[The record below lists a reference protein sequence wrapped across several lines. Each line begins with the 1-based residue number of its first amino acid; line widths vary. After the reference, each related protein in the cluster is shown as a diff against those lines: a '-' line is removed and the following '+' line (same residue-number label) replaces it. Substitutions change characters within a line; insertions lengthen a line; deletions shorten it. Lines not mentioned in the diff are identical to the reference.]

1 VPWHVDD
8 NHPDCSGYAVI
19 KDSDGSMAGCHKTR
33 EEANKQMAAL
43 YANESSDRA
52 QMSASSINDLPDSAF
67 AYIEPGGS
75 KDESGKTVPRSK
87 RHFPIHDAAH
97 VRNALA
103 RAPQSPFGAKAMPK
117 IKAAARRFGIQ
128 IADEKSQ
135 VPADNLVRS
144 RMGDDVVQLRD
155 SGVEGR
161 TLFGHFAVFNQWAE
175 INSVREGHFLEQ
187 IAPGA
192 FTRSFGDNRY
202 RIKVLYDHG
211 KDPQLGNKP
220 LGKLQELREDD
231 DGGYY
236 EVELID
242 TPYNDDFVIPA
253 ARAGLLG
260 ASFRF
265 SVPPGGDKYDQRPK
279 RSDRNPQGLPER
291 TITDVDLFEL
301 GPVTWPAYEGATAG
315 VRSGTDEFIDSLM
328 HDPVFLARFIDR
340 AGLTVVE
347 RVLDGLP
354 PTEQDDD
361 TSTQEVHDNDDLPP
375 TAQDTERDLEVP
387 ESDDSPDGQPP
398 IPTIPASTPAER
410 RALVR
415 QIELHRLG
423 LRHKE

>member
-1 VPWHVDD
+1 
-8 NHPDCSGYAVI
+8 
-19 KDSDGSMAGCHKTR
+19 MA
-33 EEANKQMAAL
+33 E
-43 YANESSDRA
+43 
-52 QMSASSINDLPDSAF
+52 MSAASINDLPDSAF

-117 IKAAARRFGIQ
+117 IRAAAKKFGIGE
-128 IADEKSQ
+128 EKSQ
-135 VPADNLVRS
+135 APADNLVRS

-155 SGVEGR
+155 SGVDGR

-187 IAPGA
+187 LDPNV
-192 FTRSFGDNRY
+192 FTRSFTDNRY

-220 LGKLQELREDD
+220 LGPLQELRADD
-231 DGGYY
+231 IGGYY
-236 EVELID
+236 EVDLID
-242 TPYNDDFVIPA
+242 TPYNNDFVIPA

-265 SVPPGGDKYDQRPK
+265 SVPPGGDKYDKRPK
-279 RSDRNPQGLPER
+279 RSDHNPQGLPER

-315 VRSGTDEFIDSLM
+315 VRSGTDEFIESLM

-347 RVLDGLP
+347 RVLNGLP
-354 PTEQDDD
+354 PTAQADEEGTD
-361 TSTQEVHDNDDLPP
+361 EVHDEDLPP
-375 TAQDTERDLEVP
+375 TAQDDERAEEP

>member
-1 VPWHVDD
+1 MPWHVDD
-8 NHPDCSGYAVI
+8 NHPDCSGYAVV
-19 KDSDGSMAGCHKTR
+19 KDEGGKVEGCHDTR
-33 EEANKQMAAL
+33 EKANRQMAAL
-43 YANESSDRA
+43 YANEPGRA
-52 QMSASSINDLPDSAF
+52 
-67 AYIEPGGS
+67 
-75 KDESGKTVPRSK
+75 KTP
-87 RHFPIHDAAH
+87 P
-97 VRNALA
+97 N
-103 RAPQSPFGAKAMPK
+103 
-117 IKAAARRFGIQ
+117 
-128 IADEKSQ
+128 
-135 VPADNLVRS
+135 DNLVRS

-155 SGVEGR
+155 SGVDGR

-175 INSVREGHFLEQ
+175 IDSTREGHFLEQ

-192 FTRSFGDNRY
+192 FTRSFTDNRY

-231 DGGYY
+231 EGGYY

-242 TPYNDDFVIPA
+242 TPYNDEFVIPA

-265 SVPPGGDKYDQRPK
+265 SVPSDGAKWTMRPK
-279 RSDRNPQGLPER
+279 RSDYNPSGLPER
-291 TITDVDLFEL
+291 TINDTDVFEL

-315 VRSGTDEFIDSLM
+315 VRSGTDEFIESLM

-354 PTEQDDD
+354 PTAQNEPSKQ
-361 TSTQEVHDNDDLPP
+361 QEDAGLPP
-375 TAQDTERDLEVP
+375 TAQDDERDQEVP

-410 RALVR
+410 QALVR

-423 LRHKE
+423 LRNKE